1 MDIQLINNPLLNK
14 LHKEALDNVR
24 LRQHFDLRTT
34 TQDSSQRMINA
45 LEVGSKI
52 PIHRHMDTS
61 ETVVCIEGCFDEVF
75 YEELPNIDAGG
86 PVHDGETARDESVF
100 KEVTRVRICPREGV
114 FGLQVPKM
122 AWHTIIVHEPSSIFE
137 AKDGA
142 YIP

>member
-1 MDIQLINNPLLNK
+1 MDIQLINNPLLDK

-61 ETVVCIEGCFDEVF
+61 ETVVCIEGCFD
-75 YEELPNIDAGG
+75 
-86 PVHDGETARDESVF
+86 R
-100 KEVTRVRICPREGV
+100 RI
-114 FGLQVPKM
+114 L
-122 AWHTIIVHEPSSIFE
+122 
-137 AKDGA
+137 
-142 YIP
+142 